1 MTTQTIWNTLPEWVA
16 GKPKTHFS
24 PLQNFYPANL
34 LNQAPEPGVVVAQ
47 GRLKALEPELR
58 GENLALSDAGTTVYR
73 HSKMPYPLYGYQ
85 WAWVNAFADTP
96 ASGMYFEVGAG
107 KPPRQP

>member
-1 MTTQTIWNTLPEWVA
+1 MTTMTWKTLPEWEA

-24 PLQNFYPANL
+24 PLQRFYPANL
-34 LNQAPEPGVVVAQ
+34 LSEAPEHGVVVAQ

-58 GENLALSDAGTTVYR
+58 GENIALGNVVDEVYSR
-73 HSKMPYPLYGYQ
+73 YKMPFPLYGYQ

-96 ASGMYFEVGAG
+96 AAGMYYEVGAG
-107 KPPRQP
+107 KLPRQP